1 MSGAPQI
8 APELH
13 SASQEAMRSD
23 IARAVQTASS
33 STSTPFGTLVAIA
46 GAESGFRAD
55 ARNRHSSAAGPYQIT
70 ETTWLHLVKTYGAA
84 AGRPN
89 LAALVHQGSDGRLS
103 VAAGDRAAVLGAR
116 HDVDLSSRLAG
127 KYCDECRTGLAKK
140 LGRTPSEEEVRV
152 GYFLGV
158 SGAARLMNAAAERP
172 GTSVSALLPGAFANH
187 RAMFSTHG
195 RPLNAQQALT
205 LLQSRYA
212 RQIAQG
218 DALKSYADASQLT
231 AGTADEPA
239 AVAAPEELAASPDGT
254 PPAMPPAEATAQLAA
269 ADAPKNP
276 EDPKELACKAAPQG
290 GVTCA
295 L

>member
-1 MSGAPQI
+1 MSGASPF
-8 APELH
+8 APELR
-13 SASQEAMRSD
+13 SASQEATRSD

-46 GAESGFRAD
+46 GAESGFRPD
-55 ARNRHSSAAGPYQIT
+55 ARNKHSSAAGPYQIT

-84 AGRPN
+84 AGRPD
-89 LAALVHQGSDGRLS
+89 LAALVHQAGDGRLT
-103 VAAGDRAAVLGAR
+103 VAAGDRATVLAAR

-127 KYCDECRTGLAKK
+127 KYCDECRAGLAKK

-152 GYFLGV
+152 AYFLGV
-158 SGAARLMNAAAERP
+158 GGAARLMNAAAERP
-172 GTSVSALLPGAFANH
+172 GTSVSALLPRAFANH

-212 RQIAQG
+212 RQIEQSG
-218 DALKSYADASQLT
+218 ALKSYADANALT
-231 AGTADEPA
+231 AGAADEPA
-239 AVAAPEELAASPDGT
+239 TAAAELAAATDGAAPAALTEAPSPPT
-254 PPAMPPAEATAQLAA
+254 AEPMTQLAA
-269 ADAPKNP
+269 VDA
-276 EDPKELACKAAPQG
+276 PKELACKAAPQG
-290 GVTCA
+290 GVSCD